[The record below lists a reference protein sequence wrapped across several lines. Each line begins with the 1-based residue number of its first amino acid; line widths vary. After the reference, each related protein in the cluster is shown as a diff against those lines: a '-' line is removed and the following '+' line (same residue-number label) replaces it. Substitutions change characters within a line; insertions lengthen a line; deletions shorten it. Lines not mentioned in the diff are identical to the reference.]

1 MIVGHAKN
9 GGDLSKSEVC
19 LIVMQHGWKP
29 HLFSRQED
37 GCVSWYN
44 ISCLLSKAVY
54 AGGCLFQVIKS
65 E

>member
-9 GGDLSKSEVC
+9 GGDLSKSAFC

-37 GCVSWYN
+37 VCVSWYK
-44 ISCLLSKAVY
+44 LSSLKGVY
-54 AGGCLFQVIKS
+54 ALVAAFS
-65 E
+65 RW